1 MTPIRARFQAGARH
15 PIIIETE
22 DGPVGL
28 TIPEATDFGLGLIR
42 TIREAQVHVETTM
55 YRHIPIKEVR
65 NERTRQAA

>member
-1 MTPIRARFQAGARH
+1 MTPIRARFHAGARH

-28 TIPEATDFGLGLIR
+28 TIPEATNFGLDLIR

-55 YRHIPIKEVR
+55 YRIIPLKEIK
-65 NERTRQAA
+65 NECTAHA

>member
-1 MTPIRARFQAGARH
+1 MTPIRVRFHPGARH

-28 TIPEATDFGLGLIR
+28 TIPEATDFGLDLIR
-42 TIREAQVHVETTM
+42 TIRAAQVHVETTM

-65 NERTRQAA
+65 NERTRQTA